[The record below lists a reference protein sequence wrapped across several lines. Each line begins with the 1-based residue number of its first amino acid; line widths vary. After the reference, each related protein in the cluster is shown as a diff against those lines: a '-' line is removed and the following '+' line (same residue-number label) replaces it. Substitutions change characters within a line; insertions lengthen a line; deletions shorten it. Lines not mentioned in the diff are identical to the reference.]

1 MYYVGCVNPS
11 KPGKRLPQT
20 AKAIVLAVSVLVVAF
35 CFQSPARAAATK
47 STKPNFIII
56 LADDMGYGD
65 IGPFGSTKNRTP
77 HLDRMAREGMRFTS
91 FYAAPVCTP
100 SRAQILTGCY
110 AKRVSLPNVLSP
122 AAPIGLSPNEHTI
135 ADLLK
140 EQGYATMA
148 VGKWQVGDAPEFLP
162 TRRGFDRYFGLPY
175 SNDMGGP
182 ADLAKAKRQR
192 RPPLPLVQNGKV
204 IETVTPEGQNRL
216 TERYT
221 AEAVR
226 FVREHKDSPFFLY
239 LPHTAVH
246 VPIHPGDKFRGH
258 SPNGHYSDWVEE
270 VDWSVGQVLDT
281 VRELGLAERTLVIF
295 TSDNGPWLTQ
305 GTNAGTA
312 GPLRGGKGGTYEG
325 GVREPTIA
333 WWPGKVP
340 AGARNDAIAANFD
353 LLPTFVKLAGGK
365 VPADHKID
373 GEDISALLLGHATKS
388 PHEAHYYFSGNALQA
403 VRSGPW
409 KLAIARQSENLGGAA
424 AREREANTAFKPTL
438 YNLDSDIGERHDVA
452 AQHPEIIK
460 RLRELVAKMEA
471 DLGTNKLGPGVR
483 PPGRVAHPVG
493 LWLPGEA
500 PTSEELAAHYDLQ
513 TLDKL
518 GIGETLSQAEAPQI
532 GGKPLTISAEVESES
547 PDGVIVAQGGSFNGY
562 ALHLHE
568 GKPVFTV
575 RVVGEVF
582 AISAPEKPT
591 GRFRVEAHLG
601 ADGALSLAVNAQPVA
616 KGKASGV
623 IPAQPHE
630 DFCVGFDNGRPVG
643 DYDGK
648 AKFRGKI
655 EKLRV
660 EAR

>member
-1 MYYVGCVNPS
+1 MVVTALLAAFWFLLPANAGVN
-11 KPGKRLPQT
+11 
-20 AKAIVLAVSVLVVAF
+20 
-35 CFQSPARAAATK
+35 
-47 STKPNFIII
+47 KPNFILI
-56 LADDMGYGD
+56 LADDLGYGD
-65 IGPFGSTKNRTP
+65 IGPFGSIKNRTP
-77 HLDRMAREGMRFTS
+77 NLDRMAREGLRLTS

-122 AAPIGLSPNEHTI
+122 AAAIGLSTNEHCI
-135 ADLLK
+135 AELLK
-140 EQGYATMA
+140 AQGYATMA
-148 VGKWQVGDAPEFLP
+148 VGKWHVGDHPDFLP
-162 TRRGFDRYFGLPY
+162 TRHGFDHYFGLPY

-182 ADLAKAKRQR
+182 TDLAKAKRQR
-192 RPPLPLVQNGKV
+192 RPPLPLVQNGEV

-221 AEAVR
+221 TEAVR
-226 FVREHKDSPFFLY
+226 FVREHKDTPFFLY

-246 VPIHPGDKFRGH
+246 VPIHPGDKFRGR
-258 SPNGHYSDWVEE
+258 SPNGQYSDWVEE

-281 VRELGLAERTLVIF
+281 VRELGLADRTLVIF

-340 AGARNDAIAANFD
+340 AGASNNVIAANFD

-365 VPADHKID
+365 LPTDNKID
-373 GEDISALLLGHATKS
+373 GVDISPLLLGRTKKS
-388 PHEAHYYFSGNALQA
+388 PHEAHYYFSGNVLQA

-409 KLAIARQSENLGGAA
+409 KLAIARQSENLGKAA
-424 AREREANTAFKPTL
+424 ETGPEANKPFTPTL
-438 YNLDSDIGERHDVA
+438 YNLDSDIGERHNVA
-452 AQHPEIIK
+452 AQHPEIVK
-460 RLRELVAKMEA
+460 RLRELTSKMDA
-471 DLGTNKLGPGVR
+471 DLGITGLGPGVR

-493 LWLPGEA
+493 LWLPGQTPSA
-500 PTSEELAAHYDLQ
+500 NDLVAHYDLQ

-518 GIGETLSQAEAPQI
+518 GIGETLGQAEAPQI
-532 GGKPLTISAEVESES
+532 GGKTITICADVQSES
-547 PDGVIVAQGGSFNGY
+547 PEGVIVAQGGSFQGY

-568 GKPVFTV
+568 GRPMFTV
-575 RVVGEVF
+575 RVAGEIYS
-582 AISAPEKPT
+582 ISAPSKPPA
-591 GRFRVEAHLG
+591 RFQVEAWL
-601 ADGALSLAVNAQPVA
+601 ARDGALSLAVNGQPAVH
-616 KGKASGV
+616 GKASGV

-630 DFCVGFDNGRPVG
+630 DFCVGFDNGHPVG

-648 AKFRGKI
+648 ARFRGTITNLKVVT
-655 EKLRV
+655 E
-660 EAR
+660 